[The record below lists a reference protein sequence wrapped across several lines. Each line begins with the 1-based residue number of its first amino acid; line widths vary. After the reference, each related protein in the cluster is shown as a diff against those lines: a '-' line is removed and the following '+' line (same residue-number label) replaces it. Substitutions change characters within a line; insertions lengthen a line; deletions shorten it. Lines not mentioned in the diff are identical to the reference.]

1 MNGVH
6 PSGNSPAMQ
15 SRLFAAIAVIAALA
29 LARPAAAQDTVS
41 RRATISETLRD
52 LELAA
57 RRVRHLLTRVR
68 EGGEAQ
74 RERAICVDQNL
85 SQIHSVL
92 RLALE
97 REAERAQAERRGDR
111 LHADRE
117 RALVRRYRDDVR
129 RLETLA
135 RLCVDPEPALP
146 SGITQVIVTIEPWVP
161 ELNVSSLPRR

>member
-1 MNGVH
+1 
-6 PSGNSPAMQ
+6 MQ
-15 SRLFAAIAVIAALA
+15 YRLLAAIAVLAALA
-29 LARPAAAQDTVS
+29 LAHPAAAQHTLS

-68 EGGEAQ
+68 EGGEPQ
-74 RERAICVDQNL
+74 RAMCVDAHL

-97 REAERAQAERRGDR
+97 REVERSEAERRGDR

-117 RALVRRYRDDVR
+117 RALVRRYRDEIR

-135 RLCVDPEPALP
+135 RLCVDPSPPLP

-161 ELNVSSLPRR
+161 ELDVSSLPRR